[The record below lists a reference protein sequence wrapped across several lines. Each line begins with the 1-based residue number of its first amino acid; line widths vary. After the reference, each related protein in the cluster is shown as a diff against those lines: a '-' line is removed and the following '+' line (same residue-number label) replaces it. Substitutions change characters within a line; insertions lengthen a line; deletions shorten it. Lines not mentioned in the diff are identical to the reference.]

1 MRRACGKHEVAC
13 PHGAAIV
20 DLVEPTLERHDRA
33 AQEPVVFP
41 LCIVLCPDPID
52 LPAKKFVDGQFRV
65 LELRQHMK
73 RGIDRLD
80 DADKRSRH
88 PGMTNDGLV
97 VAAVNALGAAP
108 EELDRR
114 RTGLAERLPLL
125 QDSELIR
132 IERELR
138 DDELARSRFWLKLAV
153 RHLQRCQKRVERL
166 FEQLGWDRPKIVVAG
181 FDRPNHYSNLV
192 WPDRAVHRSLLS
204 RDLTMA

>member
-1 MRRACGKHEVAC
+1 MRRACGKHEIAC
-13 PHGAAIV
+13 PYGAAIV

-41 LCIVLCPDPID
+41 HCIVLCPDPID

-80 DADKRSRH
+80 DADKGSRH

-97 VAAVNALGAAP
+97 VAAVDALSAAP
-108 EELDRR
+108 EKLDRR
-114 RTGLAERLPLL
+114 RRVLAERFSLL

-132 IERELR
+132 IERQLR
-138 DDELARSRFWLKLAV
+138 DEELARSRFWLEFAV
-153 RHLQRCQKRVERL
+153 RLLQRRQERGKR
-166 FEQLGWDRPKIVVAG
+166 FYEQLGWDRPEIVVGG
-181 FDRPNHYSNLV
+181 FDRSDHHANLV
-192 WPDRAVHRSLLS
+192 WPDR
-204 RDLTMA
+204 